1 MSESDGMRKDGKKQE
16 DIIKSEM
23 TVCLVN
29 DNGVSGWELIENVEV
44 VPDRGSM
51 LL

>member
-23 TVCLVN
+23 TVIIM
-29 DNGVSGWELIENVEV
+29 VSQGDELIENIEV
-44 VPDRGSM
+44 VPDKGSM